1 MAVTP
6 MAFRWT
12 GAEMEPLRP
21 RAAST
26 IYETN
31 QIYWFQEA
39 KSLEPSGRSWRH
51 LWAVLQSAWASL
63 PEDLREAYP
72 DADVLR
78 QKALIERGHFDEIA
92 IEVGDAA
99 TAGRLATSLKRMNC
113 WSHVRIQGGH
123 VFQRTAKSMKAME
136 ADEFNIAKQD
146 VFEVV
151 ADLIGVTVD
160 ELTKQDE

>member
-1 MAVTP
+1 MAAE
-6 MAFRWT
+6 AFPFQWS
-12 GAEMEPLRP
+12 GSAMEPMRP
-21 RAAST
+21 KAADKVFVVGK
-26 IYETN
+26 
-31 QIYWFQEA
+31 IYWMTEA
-39 KSLEPSGRSWRH
+39 KSLEPSTKSFRH

-78 QKALIERGHFDEIA
+78 QKALIERGHYDEIA

-123 VFQRTAKSMKAME
+123 VFQRTAKSMKDME
-136 ADEFNIAKQD
+136 AEEFQRAKD
-146 VFEVV
+146 GVFGVV
-151 ADLIGVTVD
+151 ADLLGVTVD
-160 ELTKQDE
+160 ELTKQGE